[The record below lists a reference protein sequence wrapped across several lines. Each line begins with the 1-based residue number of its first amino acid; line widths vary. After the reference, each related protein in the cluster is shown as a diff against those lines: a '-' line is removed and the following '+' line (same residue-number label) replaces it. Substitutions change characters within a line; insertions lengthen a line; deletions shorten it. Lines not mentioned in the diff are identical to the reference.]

1 MIEYGMGDDATI
13 DEIMND
19 VETDK
24 VIIYTQ
30 ILIICTHIYI
40 FARVCIC
47 MYIAVVFLQMTEV
60 LNFL

>member
-19 VETDK
+19 VETDE

-30 ILIICTHIYI
+30 IRIICTHIYI
-40 FARVCIC
+40 FARVYVYVCILPLC
-47 MYIAVVFLQMTEV
+47 FSR
-60 LNFL
+60 

>member
-1 MIEYGMGDDATI
+1 MIEYGMGDDDATI

-30 ILIICTHIYI
+30 IRIICTHIYI
-40 FARVCIC
+40 FACVYVYVYACILPLC
-47 MYIAVVFLQMTEV
+47 FSR
-60 LNFL
+60 